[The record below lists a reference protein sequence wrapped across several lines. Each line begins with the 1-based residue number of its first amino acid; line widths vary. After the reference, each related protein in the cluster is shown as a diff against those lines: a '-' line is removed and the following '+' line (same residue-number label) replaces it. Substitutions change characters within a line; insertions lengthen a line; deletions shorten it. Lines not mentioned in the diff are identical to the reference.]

1 MVELIKRALRALKER
16 RARIGWA
23 FAEGAIGAGVGLL
36 LAMAYLRC
44 RGW

>member
-1 MVELIKRALRALKER
+1 MNKLKRLWTALRSNR
-16 RARIGWA
+16 SRIGWA

-36 LAMAYLRC
+36 LAMAYLRY